1 MMEMEFVS
9 EKLDFIIHLMQLS
22 AQEDMSYLH
31 KVDFKTAITCFLF
44 THCRVK
50 EQEPQ
55 NLAMSASH
63 FHSWRNRGG
72 LSWQQHITVTILHI
86 T

>member
-1 MMEMEFVS
+1 
-9 EKLDFIIHLMQLS
+9 
-22 AQEDMSYLH
+22 MSYLH
-31 KVDFKTAITCFLF
+31 KVDFKTAITHFLF
-44 THCRVK
+44 THCWVK

-63 FHSWRNRGG
+63 FHSWMNIGG
-72 LSWQQHITVTILHI
+72 FSLQQHITVTILHI